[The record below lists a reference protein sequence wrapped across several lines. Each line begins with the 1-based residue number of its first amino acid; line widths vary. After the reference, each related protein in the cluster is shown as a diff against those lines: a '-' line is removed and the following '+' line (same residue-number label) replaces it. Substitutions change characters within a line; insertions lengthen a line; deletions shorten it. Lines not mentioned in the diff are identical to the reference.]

1 MKRGG
6 FEPETVAVAPTS
18 TTIAE
23 VDTRTSSLLTLHV
36 TNLDGSETFSGTI
49 ERRQY
54 ASQAWATSTIGDFAS
69 IGPGDAVMADLDV
82 SGTAYVR
89 LVGTMSGAG
98 GNVSVSG
105 ADRTA
110 GR

>member
-18 TTIAE
+18 TTIVE
-23 VDTRTSSLLTLHV
+23 VDTRTASTLTLHV
-36 TNLDGSETFSGTI
+36 TNLDGTQTFAGTI
-49 ERRQY
+49 ERRQF
-54 ASQAWATSTIGDFAS
+54 AGQTWAQSPIGDFAA

-82 SGTAYVR
+82 SGTAFVR
-89 LVGTMSGAG
+89 LVGTMDGAG
-98 GNVSVSG
+98 GDVSVSG

>member
-18 TTIAE
+18 TTVVE
-23 VDTRTSSLLTLHV
+23 VDTRTASTLTLHV
-36 TNLDGSETFSGTI
+36 TNLDATQTFSGTI

-54 ASQAWATSTIGDFAS
+54 DGQAWAASSLGDFAAV
-69 IGPGDAVMADLDV
+69 GPETAVMADLDV
-82 SGTAYVR
+82 SGTAFIR
-89 LVGTMSGAG
+89 LVGLMDGAG